1 MPIDSSFAARA
12 PRGRPALPLALALAP
27 AFASPIAA
35 QEFPA
40 SLRGDEV
47 GPREMDLDAET
58 YLNLLSFAQPLE
70 SVQPFLAARAG
81 WQLALGSLSADT
93 LWYDH
98 QLKLAVPVVDALG
111 LGLELR
117 QGLDLDG
124 DFTRIGLQPELALG
138 DHWSIS
144 APLTLSGDKGAID
157 AGLAWTW
164 RDPATGCDFVQLAWM
179 RADALLEERSDRHP
193 DVEVRH
199 AAHTFSVQAQGR
211 LLPSGTTTLRAAVT
225 TPSEVRYVDA
235 AVEERLVRAR
245 ASLLQ
250 SIDWNATQRSYLE
263 LEYEAQSE
271 QAIALGPEGLG
282 AAFEGDRDLF
292 RSRVEWQRDLPGAA
306 LPSSALPSD
315 ATGGERP
322 RRLRVGGQ
330 FLAYRE
336 DAESPARFGDLAVD
350 ESELRTEWIGYAGW
364 RAPLFDSTRI
374 DCETVL
380 WLDRVVGRHRS
391 RTDASESRREPAFQG
406 KLSFFFRW
414 QATPRADLVLSP
426 SFELDTIGWGG
437 GAVMLRCQL

>member
-1 MPIDSSFAARA
+1 MPSDPITGVRPRFLGLATPLLAFSVA
-12 PRGRPALPLALALAP
+12 PRA
-27 AFASPIAA
+27 AA
-35 QEFPA
+35 QEFPE

-58 YLNLLSFAQPLE
+58 FLNLLSFAQPLE
-70 SVQPFLAARAG
+70 SVQPFLAADSA
-81 WQLALGSLSADT
+81 WQLTLGSLNSDT
-93 LWYDH
+93 LWYD
-98 QLKLAVPVVDALG
+98 QQFKFATPLVDAFG
-111 LGLELR
+111 ARFELR
-117 QGLDLDG
+117 QGLDFDG
-124 DFTRIGLQPELALG
+124 SYTRVGLQPELALG
-138 DHWSIS
+138 DHWTLG
-144 APLTLSGDKGAID
+144 APLVLDGDKGAID
-157 AGLAWTW
+157 AGMAWTW
-164 RDPATGCDFVQLAWM
+164 RDPGSGCDFVQLAWM
-179 RADALLEERSDRHP
+179 RADSQIDARSDRYEE
-193 DVEVRH
+193 VEVAH
-199 AAHTFSVQAQGR
+199 AAHTFSVQAQGAF
-211 LLPSGTTTLRAAVT
+211 LPFGKTTLRAAVT

-235 AVEERLVRAR
+235 AVEERLQRAR

-250 SIDWNATQRSYLE
+250 SIDWSATQRGYLE
-263 LEYEAQSE
+263 LEYEVQSE
-271 QAIALGPEGLG
+271 QAIALGPEGLA

-292 RSRVEWQRDLPGAA
+292 RSRVEWQRDLPDAA
-306 LPSSALPSD
+306 LASAAAASEP
-315 ATGGERP
+315 P

-380 WLDRVVGRHRS
+380 WLDRVVGRHRA
-391 RTDASESRREPAFQG
+391 RTAATESSREPAFQG

>member
-1 MPIDSSFAARA
+1 MPSARLL
-12 PRGRPALPLALALAP
+12 PLPLALAATLA
-27 AFASPIAA
+27 AGRRSAA
-35 QEFPA
+35 QEFPE
-40 SLRGDEV
+40 SLRGDEI
-47 GPREMDLDAET
+47 GPREMDLDGET
-58 YLNLLSFAQPLE
+58 FLNLLSFAQPLE
-70 SVQPFLAARAG
+70 SVQPFLAAGSA
-81 WQLALGSLSADT
+81 WQLTLGSLNSDT

-98 QLKLAVPVVDALG
+98 QLKFATPLVDAFG
-111 LGLELR
+111 VRLELR

-124 DFTRIGLQPELALG
+124 DFTRVGLQPELALG
-138 DHWSIS
+138 DHWTLGV
-144 APLTLSGDKGAID
+144 PLTLSGDKGAID
-157 AGLAWTW
+157 AGMAWTW
-164 RDPATGCDFVQLAWM
+164 RDPGSGCDFVQLAWM
-179 RADALLEERSDRHP
+179 RTDSLLEERSDRFT
-193 DVEVRH
+193 DAEVRD
-199 AAHTFSVQAQGR
+199 AAHTFSVQAQGQ
-211 LLPSGTTTLRAAVT
+211 LLPCGKTTLRAAVT

-235 AVEERLVRAR
+235 GVEERLLRAR

-250 SIDWNATQRSYLE
+250 SIDWSATQRSYLE

-271 QAIALGPEGLG
+271 RAIALGPEGLG

-292 RSRVEWQRDLPGAA
+292 RSRVEWQRDLAPDAA
-306 LPSSALPSD
+306 ASA
-315 ATGGERP
+315 AAVNERS

-364 RAPLFDSTRI
+364 RAPLFDSTRV

-391 RTDASESRREPAFQG
+391 RTDATENHREPAFQG